1 MRRTKLGYGG
11 GGSGPVAAGST
22 TVMLMLAACGGVWC
36 GVECGVVELLFS
48 RMEKQHTTTTLVVA
62 ALLVSY
68 FSYCEVYRVLEQL
81 PTVWCF
87 LALHLVQSCCFP
99 PRDHSHGK
107 ARPRGSRSIQ
117 ETDCV
122 PTFLQ
127 SSLFTMQALLADM
140 LRKGDCLF
148 CSQGNHLSLN

>member
-68 FSYCEVYRVLEQL
+68 FSYCEVYRVLEPL

-87 LALHLVQSCCFP
+87 LALHLVQSGCFP
-99 PRDHSHGK
+99 PTILTGK
-107 ARPRGSRSIQ
+107 LDQEAAAGVQ